1 MTGSSDLELRVYS
14 LSTEESSSEGGS
26 GAGDGGGSSGAG
38 GGDGEV
44 VARLGSKR
52 RPEENES
59 KVSVLWHTMY
69 SRFRVSSSVRK
80 LHTVM
85 GAVSSYCVVGQHP
98 GGCMK

>member
-1 MTGSSDLELRVYS
+1 MHCAQVWSFTLLKNETRLVTGSSDLELRVYS

-59 KVSVLWHTMY
+59 KVSVL
-69 SRFRVSSSVRK
+69 
-80 LHTVM
+80 
-85 GAVSSYCVVGQHP
+85 
-98 GGCMK
+98 

>member
-14 LSTEESSSEGGS
+14 LSTEESSSEAGSGGG
-26 GAGDGGGSSGAG
+26 GAGDGGSGAG

-59 KVSVLWHTMY
+59 KVSVL
-69 SRFRVSSSVRK
+69 
-80 LHTVM
+80 
-85 GAVSSYCVVGQHP
+85 
-98 GGCMK
+98 

>member
-14 LSTEESSSEGGS
+14 LSTEESSSEGGSGGS

-59 KVSVLWHTMY
+59 KVSVL
-69 SRFRVSSSVRK
+69 
-80 LHTVM
+80 
-85 GAVSSYCVVGQHP
+85 
-98 GGCMK
+98 